1 MRNLLILFALASL
14 CPGASAQS
22 IEKARESFVQFVE
35 TNNNGG
41 TKDQVYALLYQCYQD
56 YAAVLEASQVGSS
69 DYEEAKSGVRE
80 IYPYLQNGAA
90 YHAQKGNQGKAVEF
104 AMAFMD
110 VPLMQAFQGE
120 QFAHDANYATM
131 AYFATSN
138 CYNKKDFTHAGIYG
152 QEYLNTGDQK
162 YRQQVF
168 ACVMKSWSEIQNYE
182 QAMNVA
188 DEALKA
194 YPNDFNTL
202 SMAIN
207 CAIDGGDNTRLQG
220 YLTKALNQR
229 PNDATLLNIQGK
241 LYENTQNFQQAL
253 AIYQRLKQSNP
264 TNLDVHRH
272 LAINYYNQGVLSY
285 NKALEESNEGS
296 KKKLNKQ
303 ANEYFSAAAATLE
316 DVVANDPTSIKY
328 QQALATAYSI
338 LGENSQMEAVNSKII
353 SLGGRTVD
361 AGAAPVLMAY
371 DGNVAAK
378 SNQNV
383 AAVSTTPTSSA
394 AAHQPTVA
402 VSSDN
407 AAPPYSEFAKTF
419 VEDRIRSW
427 QQKDPYENVE
437 EYQARVTEE
446 ARQAKVKEYLAAA
459 EKEYIAKYTKGIRF
473 NDMLLKPYD
482 AENCV
487 FLVESRFGELVVP
500 VPREKNEAQQFANS
514 WSGMQFKDPQYY
526 VSDDK
531 LLLSSLTFVT
541 PSGKQY
547 KYDADKSLS
556 YVETV
561 VDMQFDDI
569 NTSSL
574 VASNVSTGGSK
585 AKREQKVI
593 KGGSSDVDIDI
604 PESKKTNDKTFAVI
618 IANEDYEMVAQVPM
632 ATNDGEAFRKYCSK
646 TLGLP
651 EKNIKF
657 YPNASYG
664 HMLRA
669 MKDLKNIAAAYQGD
683 LNVIFYYAGH
693 GVPDES
699 TKDAFLLPID
709 AEGTTTAGCYSL
721 KKLYEELES
730 LDAQL
735 VTVFLDACFSGAK
748 REGGML
754 ASARGI
760 ALKPKAEA
768 PKGRMVVFS
777 AASDEE
783 TAMAYDEKKH
793 GLFTYYLLKKLQQTK
808 GNVTLSELGDYIK
821 TEVARTA
828 SVENSKPQ
836 HPTVAPS
843 AAIADNWHK
852 MKVVYE

>member
-1 MRNLLILFALASL
+1 MKRLLFLPLLASL
-14 CPGASAQS
+14 WFCGQAQT
-22 IEKARESFVQFVE
+22 IEKARESFVEFVE

-56 YAAVLEASQVGSS
+56 YAAVIENSSAGS
-69 DYEEAKSGVRE
+69 DAYNEAKSGLRE

-90 YHAQKGNQGKAVEF
+90 YHAQSGHQAKAIQF

-110 VPLMQAFQGE
+110 VPMMEAFQGE
-120 QFAHDANYATM
+120 QFNHDANYATM
-131 AYFATSN
+131 AYFAVSN
-138 CYNKKDFTHAGIYG
+138 TYNQRDYSHAAVYG
-152 QEYLNTGDQK
+152 REYLATGDQK

-168 ACVMKSWSEIQNYE
+168 ACTLKSWSEVKNYE
-182 QAMNVA
+182 QALAIA

-194 YPNDFNTL
+194 YPNDFNLL

-207 CAIDGGDNTRLQG
+207 CAIDGGDNTHLQT
-220 YLTKALNQR
+220 YLTKALSQK

-272 LAINYYNQGVLSY
+272 LAINYYNQGVVAY
-285 NKALEESNEGS
+285 NKALNETSEGS

-316 DVVANDPTSIKY
+316 DVVANDPASLKY

-338 LGENSQMEAVNSKII
+338 LGENAQMEAVNNKII
-353 SLGGRTVD
+353 SLGGRTID
-361 AGAAPVLMAY
+361 AGAVPVLMAY
-371 DGNVAAK
+371 EGNGAA
-378 SNQNV
+378 
-383 AAVSTTPTSSA
+383 SS
-394 AAHQPTVA
+394 PTVVGPSSTPA
-402 VSSDN
+402 VAQSANSSSQPVVAISAEA
-407 AAPPYSEFAKTF
+407 AAPPYSQFAKEF
-419 VEDRIRSW
+419 VESRIRSW

-446 ARQAKVKEYLAAA
+446 ARQAKVKEYLSAA
-459 EKEYIAKYTKGIRF
+459 EREYIAKYTKGVRF

-541 PSGKQY
+541 PAGKQY
-547 KYDADKSLS
+547 KYDADKSLT

-561 VDMQFDDI
+561 VDMQFDAID
-569 NTSSL
+569 TSSAL
-574 VASNVSTGGSK
+574 AQNTGGGK

-593 KGGSSDVDIDI
+593 KGGGSDVDIDI
-604 PESKKTNDKTFAVI
+604 PETKKASEKTFAVI
-618 IANEDYEMVAQVPM
+618 IANEDYEMVATVPM
-632 ATNDGEAFRKYCSK
+632 ASNDGDAFRKYCNK

-651 EKNIKF
+651 EKNIK
-657 YPNASYG
+657 YYSNASYG

-669 MKDLKNIAAAYQGD
+669 MKDLKNIAAAYNGD

-730 LDAQL
+730 LDANL

-808 GNVTLSELGDYIK
+808 GNVTLSELGDYLK

-843 AAIADNWHK
+843 AAILDDWAK
-852 MKVVYE
+852 MKVVY